1 MDDLRPIIKELKFG
15 DFEVALEH
23 SMTVPSAN
31 SDMVLVPVGP
41 WILKDAE
48 LISHMT
54 DWRQAAKDNFFAKFP
69 PSIASF
75 TEYLKTHKLLN
86 ADAILFMIYSRK
98 DGFKG
103 HIGLSQVTAK
113 TAEIDAVMLS
123 PSAQAQGLAKAALGV
138 LIAWT
143 KATLD
148 IDNLTLE
155 VLSTNAPARSLYSK
169 LEFEVTTMTPLR
181 EVADGT
187 LTLLVDCEPGEKA
200 TDLSRVLMIRRTD
213 KS

>member
-1 MDDLRPIIKELKFG
+1 MDDLRPIIRGLKFS
-15 DFEVALEH
+15 DFKVALEH
-23 SMTVPSAN
+23 SISISSAN
-31 SDMVLVPVGP
+31 SDAVLVPVGQ

-54 DWRQAAKDNFFAKFP
+54 DWRQAAKNQYFAKFP
-69 PSIASF
+69 PSVDSF
-75 TEYLKTHKLLN
+75 TKYLKTHSVLS
-86 ADAILFMIYSRK
+86 ADTILFTIYSRK

-103 HIGLSQVTAK
+103 HIGLSHVTAEA
-113 TAEIDAVMLS
+113 AEIDAVMLS
-123 PSAQAQGLAKAALGV
+123 PSAQGQGLAKAALGA

-155 VLSTNAPARSLYSK
+155 VLSTNAPAIGLYSRFR
-169 LEFEVTTMTPLR
+169 FEITTITPLR
-181 EVADGT
+181 EADGT
-187 LTLLVDCEPGEKA
+187 LTILVDCEPGKKTTE
-200 TDLSRVLMIRRTD
+200 LSRVVMIRRAD